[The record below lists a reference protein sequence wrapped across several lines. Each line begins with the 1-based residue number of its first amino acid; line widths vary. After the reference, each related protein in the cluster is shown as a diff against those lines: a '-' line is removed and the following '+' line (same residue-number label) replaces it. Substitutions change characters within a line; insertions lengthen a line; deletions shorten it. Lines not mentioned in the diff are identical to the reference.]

1 MAHKVD
7 SSSNWPLQWRTCYL
21 GDDLFPSIHWNCSR
35 NMLSPPSELWLSIPP
50 RSTLPCEVTT
60 YTTECQLSWI
70 RAPVFLADSLVL
82 LCLIETSYNQ
92 ANRLHHLLCQSI
104 SFILLALICY
114 MRVCCTSQIVF
125 FFFSHPH
132 PAPPIFVSPC
142 LSFYWLSFAIWEFVA
157 HRKLFSFFSPPKEIP
172 FTGSHVCYMRV
183 WCTSQIV
190 FSPRSPF
197 VSPCLRSSLV
207 TTRTFQARKKENS
220 LKIN

>member
-104 SFILLALICY
+104 SFILLALIWY

-125 FFFSHPH
+125 FFFHTHTRPPPSLSVHVFPFTGSHLLYESLLH
-132 PAPPIFVSPC
+132 IANCFLFSV
-142 LSFYWLSFAIWEFVA
+142 LLKRFLLLALMFAIWEFDA
-157 HRKLFSFFSPPKEIP
+157 HRKLFFPPGP
-172 FTGSHVCYMRV
+172 LLSAHVLD
-183 WCTSQIV
+183 
-190 FSPRSPF
+190 PP
-197 VSPCLRSSLV
+197 
-207 TTRTFQARKKENS
+207 
-220 LKIN
+220 